1 MLGIIPN
8 TFSSTKFIERGR
20 DRQEFLELS
29 LSPFLGLAEAVR
41 DRTKDA
47 MVVELVK
54 FEELENKIKNLIKE
68 HALLKK
74 RNSELEELL
83 KSKGLELEGANNK
96 IRGLNEERNSVRT
109 KVDSLL
115 DLLQDIKVR

>member
-1 MLGIIPN
+1 M
-8 TFSSTKFIERGR
+8 
-20 DRQEFLELS
+20 
-29 LSPFLGLAEAVR
+29 
-41 DRTKDA
+41 
-47 MVVELVK
+47 ELVK
-54 FEELENKIKNLIKE
+54 FEELEDKIKDLIEE
-68 HALLKK
+68 HASLKK